1 MQRAT
6 VIDFA
11 AVKKN
16 YDYKE
21 SGGDV
26 LALCVIVN
34 QALMRAAV
42 FFRRPVS
49 KVMNV
54 VDFHDLQRGE
64 KTEKIVILKDSGNDG
79 ASRRESSLGK
89 S

>member
-1 MQRAT
+1 M
-6 VIDFA
+6 IDFA

-16 YDYKE
+16 YEYKQ
-21 SGGDV
+21 SGGNV

-34 QALMRAAV
+34 QALMRAVV

-54 VDFHDLQRGE
+54 VDFHDLQRGGGQRKYLRR
-64 KTEKIVILKDSGNDG
+64 KTRVMTAPADENHL
-79 ASRRESSLGK
+79 
-89 S
+89 

>member
-1 MQRAT
+1 M
-6 VIDFA
+6 IDFA

-16 YDYKE
+16 YEYKQ
-21 SGGDV
+21 SGGNV

-34 QALMRAAV
+34 QALMRAVV

-54 VDFHDLQRGE
+54 VDFHDLQRG
-64 KTEKIVILKDSGNDG
+64 GG
-79 ASRRESSLGK
+79 RENIYVERLG
-89 S
+89 

>member
-1 MQRAT
+1 M
-6 VIDFA
+6 IDFA

-16 YDYKE
+16 YEYKQ
-21 SGGDV
+21 SGGNV

-34 QALMRAAV
+34 QALMRAVV
-42 FFRRPVS
+42 FFRHPVS

-64 KTEKIVILKDSGNDG
+64 GAEKIFTSKDSGNDG